1 MPPSTAALTIG
12 SAAVSSRT
20 HGRSLSFPKLIMP
33 RHTLDTLRPVLPRF
47 TYLIVTSSLS
57 PSRRHGDPIVV
68 AEQRELPTREAIV
81 NNLVVLCVALGAMFI
96 SVSANP
102 AEAQQP
108 PTPEQ
113 MQSWATTLPRQSTS
127 LLDPVYSP
135 IDAIHILDRNYAL
148 MLQDFGQNSPG
159 DAWTKAGEGSKSVD
173 HFRRALVNSPD

>member
-1 MPPSTAALTIG
+1 MN
-12 SAAVSSRT
+12 
-20 HGRSLSFPKLIMP
+20 K
-33 RHTLDTLRPVLPRF
+33 
-47 TYLIVTSSLS
+47 
-57 PSRRHGDPIVV
+57 
-68 AEQRELPTREAIV
+68 
-81 NNLVVLCVALGAMFI
+81 LVVLCVALGVMFI
-96 SVSANP
+96 SVSATP

-173 HFRRALVNSPD
+173 HFRRALVNSPDKGLNELTNRALNHVGDLFDDVDNTHTQRAAQRAPSSNLSWAQVEARLKQYGVDTGDPRSLRTAK